1 MSLRG
6 SRVGGVP
13 TDEGVFGT
21 GALNENIVG
30 VIVRAAVSGEDASEP
45 ATSRNVPIAAR
56 TATTDAGFGFALQ
69 GLEVNARIAGLGP
82 ADFLRISARN
92 ADADGDFAAALIALL
107 VNSRTTGL
115 DNTLGDWGRI
125 SADLFSAISGRTAS
139 GSRGLYTASIVGGI
153 DNTGAAVLRPVEA
166 RDFDVSADVV
176 GSLIGLLVNSRNSF
190 FDLVSGW
197 AQSRGDFVSAIA
209 AAGRTTSSFA
219 GAHSLAGV
227 FGIDTTGA
235 NVMRPVEARDADANA
250 DMAAALIGL
259 LTNSRLAVFDRG
271 SAIWAFLAGDLG
283 SAISGI
289 SPTLTRGAYV
299 NATLVGHDNTGAV
312 VMRVPEARNYDTSND
327 VAAALIGLLVN
338 SRTSIPDSG
347 SLAWFLSSG
356 SRETPTGETAF
367 AGFVEGRESGYHSSN
382 RGRRFIATSQTAG
395 ATLTAQTAFVATT
408 PTLMLRQAAGATE
421 TEVVRSISITSFA
434 ATPAGIRVVVML
446 DPDDRFSAGGT
457 TVVPQNP
464 NEGSAAASGIT
475 SFLENPTA
483 TAADADERI
492 IYNEGFAGGIG
503 AKLVLEFKD
512 ELILS
517 GVGTILVYVFD
528 SAGAVAP
535 TIAYNFEYEEYV

>member
-13 TDEGVFGT
+13 TDEGIFGT

-30 VIVRAAVSGEDASEP
+30 VIVRAAMSGEDASAP
-45 ATSRNVPIAAR
+45 AGFRNVPIAAR
-56 TATTDAGFGFALQ
+56 ATAADGGEVDALIRLLVSANLRVHDGTATTIWQPLY
-69 GLEVNARIAGLGP
+69 
-82 ADFLRISARN
+82 
-92 ADADGDFAAALIALL
+92 GDIPGSYAAA
-107 VNSRTTGL
+107 
-115 DNTLGDWGRI
+115 GR
-125 SADLFSAISGRTAS
+125 S
-139 GSRGLYTASIVGGI
+139 TASIRGLWANAIANGI

-166 RDFDVSADVV
+166 RDAVASADFTA
-176 GSLIGLLVNSRNSF
+176 S
-190 FDLVSGW
+190 
-197 AQSRGDFVSAIA
+197 
-209 AAGRTTSSFA
+209 
-219 GAHSLAGV
+219 
-227 FGIDTTGA
+227 
-235 NVMRPVEARDADANA
+235 
-250 DMAAALIGL
+250 LIGL
-259 LTNSRLAVFDRG
+259 LTNSRLSAFSIEGSDWTPIVADDIAFYNGSAPSSRAGVLVNAQLIGMDTSATLMRAIEARNADVNGDFAGALIGLLINSRLGVFDRG
-271 SAIWAFLAGDLG
+271 GLSDWAFLTGDLG
-283 SAISGI
+283 SNVAGI

-299 NATLVGHDNTGAV
+299 NATLVGHDNAGAV
-312 VMRVPEARNYDTSND
+312 VMRVPEARNYDTSSD

-338 SRTSIPDSG
+338 SRLAIPDSG
-347 SLAWFLSSG
+347 SLAWFLSAG
-356 SRETPTGETAF
+356 SRETPSGETSF

-395 ATLTAQTAFVATT
+395 ATLTAQAAFVATT

-421 TEVVRSISITSFA
+421 TEVVRSISISSFA
-434 ATPAGIRVVVML
+434 TLPAGIRVVVML

-457 TVVPQNP
+457 SVTPQNP

-512 ELILS
+512 ELILA

-528 SAGAVAP
+528 SAGATAP
-535 TIAYNFEYEEYV
+535 TIAYNWEWEEFV